1 MEKTVLLPKMGL
13 TMVGATIVEWKKAEG
28 DAITQG
34 EPLYTMETGKA
45 TVDVEAPYTGILKE
59 ILVPEDEE
67 AECGDPV
74 AIIEVAE

>member
-13 TMVGATIVEWKKAEG
+13 TMVGATITEWKKAVG
-28 DAITQG
+28 DTLTQG
-34 EPLYTMETGKA
+34 EPLYVMETGKS
-45 TVDVEAPYTGILKE
+45 TVTVEAPYSGVLKE

-74 AIIEVAE
+74 CVIEAEE